1 MKCRGRKTRQEGK
14 RMCPPALQQSNHDA
28 GREER
33 GECREP
39 AIDLS
44 DPDDAQGRCRS
55 HRLWQVCVKG
65 GKAADMMAGSMK

>member
-1 MKCRGRKTRQEGK
+1 MKCIGRKRRDKKEKGCDP
-14 RMCPPALQQSNHDA
+14 RVLQQSNHDA

-55 HRLWQVCVKG
+55 YGLWQVVRQRR
-65 GKAADMMAGSMK
+65 